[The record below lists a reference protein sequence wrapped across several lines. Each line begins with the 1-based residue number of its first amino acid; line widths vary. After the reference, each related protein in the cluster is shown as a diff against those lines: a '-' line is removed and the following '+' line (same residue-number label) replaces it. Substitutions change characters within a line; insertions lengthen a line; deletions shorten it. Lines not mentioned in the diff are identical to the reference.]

1 MAGELS
7 PVGIFLEKTG
17 KKKVFSFCGGGWG
30 VLAKC
35 QISKDIFKI

>member
-17 KKKVFSFCGGGWG
+17 KKKVFSFCGGGVG
-30 VLAKC
+30 GTC
-35 QISKDIFKI
+35 QMPNFKRYF